1 MIAIEKVSVR
11 FGKTRA
17 VDDLSLAIEKGE
29 SILLAGANGAGK
41 TSLLR
46 TLAGVLRADHGSVRY
61 DGKKADHRSRR
72 KIAYI
77 PASISL
83 YDGMTVREATRMHD
97 HFYGRSAS
105 WAISGLTFSPA
116 QKIATMSKGEK
127 TIFFLSLALAALP
140 EYLFIDDVIHFL
152 DPHLREVFLTS
163 ILGLIGEKQL
173 TVIMA
178 SQSAFEI
185 EGIPDRVMVM
195 EKGRIILDENIDKLK
210 RSFIKFY
217 GDSIPCDIP
226 VVFSRQWQ
234 DTREMFVYPY
244 LPELHRLE
252 RVEHLN
258 LSEILRAFIGG
269 EYARH

>member
-1 MIAIEKVSVR
+1 MITIDDLCVSY
-11 FGKTRA
+11 GKTRA
-17 VDDLSLAIEKGE
+17 VDHQSLAVEKGE

-46 TLAGVLRADHGSVRY
+46 AMAGVLAAGHGSIAY
-61 DGKKADHRSRR
+61 DGRKTDHRSRK

-83 YDGMTVREATRMHD
+83 YDGMTVREATKLHALV
-97 HFYGRSAS
+97 YGQRAS
-105 WAISGLTFSPA
+105 WTVSGLTFPA
-116 QKIATMSKGEK
+116 GQKIGSMSKGEK
-127 TIFFLSLALAALP
+127 TIFLLTLTLGAAP
-140 EYLFIDDVIHFL
+140 EYLFVDDVVHFL

-163 ILGLIGEKQL
+163 ILDLIEQKQL

-185 EGIPDRVMVM
+185 EGIPQRVLIM
-195 EKGRIILDENIDKLK
+195 EKGRIILDENVDDLK
-210 RSFIKFY
+210 QKFVKCY
-217 GDSIPCDIP
+217 GETVPRDIP

-234 DTREMFVYPY
+234 NTREMYVYPY
-244 LPELHRLE
+244 QPERHGLGN
-252 RVEHLN
+252 VEHLN
-258 LSEILRAFIGG
+258 LTEILRAFIGG

>member
-1 MIAIEKVSVR
+1 
-11 FGKTRA
+11 
-17 VDDLSLAIEKGE
+17 DNQSLVIEKGE

-46 TLAGVLRADHGSVRY
+46 AMAGVLRASSGSISYNGR
-61 DGKKADHRSRR
+61 KADYRSRR

-83 YDGMTVREATRMHD
+83 YDGMTVREATRLHA
-97 HFYGRSAS
+97 HFYGQPEP
-105 WAISGLTFSPA
+105 WGISGLSLKPG
-116 QKIATMSKGEK
+116 QKIATLSKGEK
-127 TIFFLSLALAALP
+127 TVFYLSLILSAAP
-140 EYLFIDDVIHFL
+140 EFLFVDDVVHFL
-152 DPHLREVFLTS
+152 DPHLREIFLNS
-163 ILGLIGEKQL
+163 ILDLIAEKQL
-173 TVIMA
+173 TVILA

-185 EGIPDRVMVM
+185 EGIPQRVMVM
-195 EKGRIILDENIDKLK
+195 EKGGIILNENVDTLK
-210 RSFIKFY
+210 RSFVKFY
-217 GDSIPCDIP
+217 GDSIPADIP

-244 LPELHRLE
+244 LPGIHRLE

-258 LSEILRAFIGG
+258 LSQILRAFIGG

>member
-1 MIAIEKVSVR
+1 MIKIDGLCVR
-11 FGKTRA
+11 YGKTSA
-17 VDDLSLAIEKGE
+17 VNGLSLAIEKGE

-46 TLAGVLRADHGSVRY
+46 AMAGVLRANRGSISY
-61 DGKKADHRSRR
+61 DSRKADHCSRK

-83 YDGMTVREATRMHD
+83 YDGMTVREAERLHA
-97 HFYGRSAS
+97 HFYGRASA
-105 WAISGLTFSPA
+105 WNINGLTFAPG
-116 QKIATMSKGEK
+116 QKVAAMSKGEK
-127 TIFFLSLALAALP
+127 TIFFLSLTLAAAP
-140 EYLFIDDVIHFL
+140 EYLFVDDVIHFL
-152 DPHLREVFLTS
+152 DPHLREMFLTS
-163 ILGLIGEKQL
+163 ILNLIEEKQL

-185 EGIPDRVMVM
+185 EGILQRVMVM
-195 EKGRIILDENIDKLK
+195 EKGRVILDENVDALK
-210 RSFIKFY
+210 RKFVKFY
-217 GDSIPCDIP
+217 GDSVPRDIP

>member
-1 MIAIEKVSVR
+1 MIRIDNLSVS

-17 VDDLSLAIEKGE
+17 VDNQSLAIEKGE

-46 TLAGVLRADHGSVRY
+46 AMAGVLAAGRGSITY
-61 DGKKADHRSRR
+61 DGRKADHRSRK

-83 YDGMTVREATRMHD
+83 YDGMTVKEASRMHAR
-97 HFYGRSAS
+97 FYGHSAA
-105 WAISGLTFSPA
+105 WAINGLSFPPA
-116 QKIATMSKGEK
+116 QKIASMSKGEK
-127 TIFFLSLALAALP
+127 TIFLLTLTLAAAP
-140 EYLFIDDVIHFL
+140 EYLFVDDVVHFL

-163 ILGLIGEKQL
+163 ILDLIAERQL
-173 TVIMA
+173 TVIIA

-185 EGIPDRVMVM
+185 EGIPQRVMVM
-195 EKGRIILDENIDKLK
+195 EKGRITLDENVDTLK
-210 RSFIKFY
+210 QKFVKFY
-217 GDSIPCDIP
+217 GETVPPSIP

-234 DTREMFVYPY
+234 NAREMYVYPY
-244 LPELHRLE
+244 LAEIHRLPD
-252 RVEHLN
+252 VEHLS
-258 LSEILRAFIGG
+258 LTEILRAFIGG

>member
-1 MIAIEKVSVR
+1 MIKIDKLRVSY
-11 FGKTRA
+11 GKTRA
-17 VDDLSLAIEKGE
+17 VSDVSLTIEKGE

-46 TLAGVLRADHGSVRY
+46 AMAGVLRANLGSISYNGR
-61 DGKKADHRSRR
+61 KADHRSRK

-83 YDGMTVREATRMHD
+83 YDGMTVREATQLHA
-97 HFYGRSAS
+97 HFYGLSVP
-105 WAISGLTFSPA
+105 WGINGLTFAPGRKVA
-116 QKIATMSKGEK
+116 AMSKGEK
-127 TIFFLSLALAALP
+127 TIFFLSLILSAAP
-140 EYLFIDDVIHFL
+140 EYLFVDDVIHFL
-152 DPHLREVFLTS
+152 DPHLREVFLNS
-163 ILGLIGEKQL
+163 ILNLIEEKQL

-185 EGIPDRVMVM
+185 EGIPQRVMIM
-195 EKGRIILDENIDKLK
+195 EKGGIILDENVDTLK
-210 RSFIKFY
+210 RSFVKFY
-217 GDSIPCDIP
+217 GDSIPSDIP

-252 RVEHLN
+252 HVEHLN

>member
-1 MIAIEKVSVR
+1 MITIDKLSVR
-11 FGKTRA
+11 FGRVRA
-17 VDDLSLAIEKGE
+17 VDELSLAIEKGE

-46 TLAGVLRADHGSVRY
+46 AMAGVLRANQGSIRY
-61 DGKKADHRSRR
+61 NGKKADHRSRG

-83 YDGMTVREATRMHD
+83 YDGMTVKEAARLHA
-97 HFYGRSAS
+97 HFYGCSAA
-105 WAISGLTFSPA
+105 WTISGLTFPPA
-116 QKIATMSKGEK
+116 QKIASLSKGEK
-127 TIFFLSLALAALP
+127 TIFFLSLALGAAP
-140 EYLFIDDVIHFL
+140 EYLFVDDVVHFL

-163 ILGLIGEKQL
+163 ILQLIEEKQL

-185 EGIPDRVMVM
+185 EGIPERVLVM
-195 EKGRIILDENIDKLK
+195 EKGKIILDENVDMLK
-210 RSFIKFY
+210 QKFVKFY
-217 GDSIPCDIP
+217 GESIPNNIP

-234 DTREMFVYPY
+234 NAKEMYVYPY
-244 LPELHRLE
+244 LPEIHRLDS
-252 RVEHLN
+252 VEHLN
-258 LSEILRAFIGG
+258 LTEILRAFIGG

>member
-1 MIAIEKVSVR
+1 MIKIDNLCVS

-17 VDDLSLAIEKGE
+17 VNNLSLTIEKGE

-46 TLAGVLRADHGSVRY
+46 ALAGVLLANHGAIHY
-61 DGKKADHRSRR
+61 DGKKADHCSRQ

-83 YDGMTVREATRMHD
+83 YDGMTVKEAARMHA
-97 HFYGRSAS
+97 HFFGQAAT
-105 WAISGLTFSPA
+105 WAIEGLTFSPNR
-116 QKIATMSKGEK
+116 KIASMSKGEK
-127 TIFFLSLALAALP
+127 TIFFLSLALAAAP
-140 EYLFIDDVIHFL
+140 EYLFVDDVVHFL

-163 ILGLIGEKQL
+163 ILRLIEEKQL
-173 TVIMA
+173 TVIIA

-185 EGIPDRVMVM
+185 EGIPERVMVM
-195 EKGRIILDENIDKLK
+195 EKGKIILDEGVDMLK
-210 RSFIKFY
+210 RKFVKFF
-217 GDSIPCDIP
+217 GENMPKDIP

-234 DTREMFVYPY
+234 NTKEMYIYPY
-244 LPELHRLE
+244 LPEIHRLQG
-252 RVEHLN
+252 VEHLN
-258 LSEILRAFIGG
+258 LTEILRAFIGG